1 MSENKHNEKPAQRL
15 QVSKEVAALFAKDA
29 DPTYQMKVA
38 RGHGTLNSID
48 QAHALFLFSLH
59 GSDELKELAHQSIL
73 QSTNSALRPVL
84 ESPTQH
90 PRVLDYIARVRIEDL
105 GTLVL
110 LRRNPA
116 VLDETWVYIF
126 TNCSYEILS
135 HFCDETFVQGFPPVV
150 RAAVLENKQAADD
163 IKEHIK
169 ATLDVVSEQP
179 FVPEDDDDIVD
190 EDEFAGEY
198 EDTQNI
204 NKQKMVLELGMS
216 EKVKM
221 AMTGDKEWRSILV
234 KDSNKTVSS
243 AVLKNPRITD
253 GEILFLAQNRSSSE
267 DVIRE
272 ILLNREWLKNY
283 AVRHALVMHPR
294 TPLPKAIRFLSTMN
308 DKDIRMLAK
317 SRNVSSAIVN
327 NCRRMLAAK
336 QKR

>member
-1 MSENKHNEKPAQRL
+1 MPETTQQEKPVQRL
-15 QVSKEVAALFAKDA
+15 QVSPEVAALFTEDA
-29 DPTYQMKVA
+29 DLAEQMKVA
-38 RGHGTLNSID
+38 RGHGTLNSVD
-48 QAHALFLFSLH
+48 QVHALFLFSLH
-59 GSDELKELAHQSIL
+59 GSDELKQVAQQTML
-73 QSTNSALRPVL
+73 QSSNNALRPVL
-84 ESPTQH
+84 ESPVQH
-90 PRVLDYIARVRIEDL
+90 PRVLDYIARIRIEDL

-110 LRRNPA
+110 LRRNP
-116 VLDETWVYIF
+116 VVFDETWVHIF
-126 TNCSYEILS
+126 ANCSYEILS
-135 HFCDETFVQGFPPVV
+135 HFCDDTFVQGFPPAV
-150 RAAVLENKQAADD
+150 RAAVLENNQAP
-163 IKEHIK
+163 
-169 ATLDVVSEQP
+169 DVMKHLIEETMSVGASSTS
-179 FVPEDDDDIVD
+179 DGGSGD
-190 EDEFAGEY
+190 DEFSDEY

-204 NKQKMVLELGMS
+204 NKQKMVLELGMA

-221 AMTGDKEWRSILV
+221 AMTGDKEWRNILV

-308 DKDIRMLAK
+308 DKDVRMLAK

-327 NCRRMLAAK
+327 NCRRMIAAK
-336 QKR
+336 QNRNG

>member
-1 MSENKHNEKPAQRL
+1 LPETTQQEKPVQRL
-15 QVSKEVAALFAKDA
+15 QVSPEVAALFTEDA
-29 DPTYQMKVA
+29 DLAEQMKVA
-38 RGHGTLNSID
+38 RGHGTLNSVD
-48 QAHALFLFSLH
+48 QVHALFLFSLH
-59 GSDELKELAHQSIL
+59 GSDELKQVAQQTML
-73 QSTNSALRPVL
+73 QSSNNALRPVL
-84 ESPTQH
+84 ESPVQH
-90 PRVLDYIARVRIEDL
+90 PRVLDYIARIRIEDL

-110 LRRNPA
+110 LRRNP
-116 VLDETWVYIF
+116 VVFDETWVHIF
-126 TNCSYEILS
+126 ANCSYEILS
-135 HFCDETFVQGFPPVV
+135 HFCDDTFVQGFPPAV
-150 RAAVLENKQAADD
+150 RAAVLENNQAP
-163 IKEHIK
+163 
-169 ATLDVVSEQP
+169 DVMKHLIEETMSVGASSTS
-179 FVPEDDDDIVD
+179 DGGSGD
-190 EDEFAGEY
+190 DEFSDEY

-204 NKQKMVLELGMS
+204 NKQKMVLELGMA

-221 AMTGDKEWRSILV
+221 AMTGDKEWRNILV

-308 DKDIRMLAK
+308 DKDVRMLAK

-327 NCRRMLAAK
+327 NCRRMIAAK
-336 QKR
+336 QNRNG

>member
-1 MSENKHNEKPAQRL
+1 
-15 QVSKEVAALFAKDA
+15 
-29 DPTYQMKVA
+29 
-38 RGHGTLNSID
+38 
-48 QAHALFLFSLH
+48 
-59 GSDELKELAHQSIL
+59 
-73 QSTNSALRPVL
+73 
-84 ESPTQH
+84 
-90 PRVLDYIARVRIEDL
+90 
-105 GTLVL
+105 
-110 LRRNPA
+110 
-116 VLDETWVYIF
+116 
-126 TNCSYEILS
+126 
-135 HFCDETFVQGFPPVV
+135 
-150 RAAVLENKQAADD
+150 
-163 IKEHIK
+163 
-169 ATLDVVSEQP
+169 
-179 FVPEDDDDIVD
+179 
-190 EDEFAGEY
+190 
-198 EDTQNI
+198 
-204 NKQKMVLELGMS
+204 MS